1 MNKYKKDDEISYSF
15 GAFPTYELLSNNPQS
30 VECILISEKLV
41 ISDDINKILQKA
53 KQHNIEI
60 ITSEKQIRKIA
71 DKDNIFIVGVF
82 KKYTQTIDATKNH
95 VVLVNPSDM
104 GNLGTIIRTM
114 AGFNMS
120 ELAIIMPCAD
130 VFNPKTIRA
139 SMGAIFK
146 TNIQVFESFE
156 QYKLQNSNR
165 QFFPFMLKGTT
176 SLQTLA
182 EPQKQQTY
190 SLIFGNEATGLD
202 DSFLSLGTSIII
214 NHSKNIDSLNL
225 PISVSMALYEFNK
238 ELFK

>member
-1 MNKYKKDDEISYSF
+1 MNKYKKDDELSYSF
-15 GAFPTYELLSNNPQS
+15 GAFPTFELLNNMPQA

-41 ISDDINKILQKA
+41 ISDDINKILNLA

-82 KKYTQTIDATKNH
+82 KKYTQNISSDKSH

-114 AGFNMS
+114 AGFNMT
-120 ELAIIMPCAD
+120 ELAVIMPCAD
-130 VFNPKTIRA
+130 IFNPKTIRA

-146 TNIQVFESFE
+146 TNIQLFENFE
-156 QYKLQNSNR
+156 TYRQNNQHR
-165 QFFPFMLKGTT
+165 EFFPFMLKGKTA
-176 SLQTLA
+176 LQNIT
-182 EPQKQQTY
+182 ENQKHSPY

>member
-1 MNKYKKDDEISYSF
+1 MNKYKKDEELSYSF
-15 GAFPTYELLSNNPQS
+15 GAFPTYELLTNKPEM
-30 VECILISEKLV
+30 VECLLISEKLNV
-41 ISDDINKILQKA
+41 SEDIQKILDFAKA
-53 KQHNIEI
+53 KNIEI

-82 KKYTQTIDATKNH
+82 KKYTQKIEQNKDH

-104 GNLGTIIRTM
+104 GNVGTIIRTM
-114 AGFNMS
+114 AGFNMTN
-120 ELAIIMPCAD
+120 LALMTPCVD

-146 TNIQVFESFE
+146 TNIQLFESFE
-156 QYKLQNSNR
+156 QYKQKNQNR
-165 QFFPFMLKGTT
+165 EFFPFMLKGKTALQNIT
-176 SLQTLA
+176 SD
-182 EPQKQQTY
+182 QKHSPY

-202 DSFLSLGTSIII
+202 DSYLSLGTSIII